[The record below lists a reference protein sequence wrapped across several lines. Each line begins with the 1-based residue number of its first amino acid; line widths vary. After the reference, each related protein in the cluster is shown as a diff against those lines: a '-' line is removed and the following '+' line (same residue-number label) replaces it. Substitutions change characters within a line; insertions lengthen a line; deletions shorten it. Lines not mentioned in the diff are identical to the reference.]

1 VTGAHETPVVF
12 GMAFESVRAGLLRG
26 ADGRLVSLSCDV
38 NCDITAC
45 AVIVSSVT
53 STRVIRDSTLTA
65 VLMPCLDDCRCVCDD
80 EPTDLILLAWTEPMV
95 PCLVP
100 VSALTLGCRLAR
112 LANMIT
118 VNMHEAKTR
127 LSELVKAVEER
138 NETVVLCR
146 DGREVAE
153 IRRRVKRR
161 RARNLAPDPRFRV
174 EFAPGYRPTEPL
186 TEDEWPDLL
195 R

>member
-1 VTGAHETPVVF
+1 
-12 GMAFESVRAGLLRG
+12 
-26 ADGRLVSLSCDV
+26 
-38 NCDITAC
+38 
-45 AVIVSSVT
+45 
-53 STRVIRDSTLTA
+53 
-65 VLMPCLDDCRCVCDD
+65 
-80 EPTDLILLAWTEPMV
+80 
-95 PCLVP
+95 
-100 VSALTLGCRLAR
+100 
-112 LANMIT
+112 MIT

-161 RARNLAPDPRFRV
+161 LARTLTPDPRFRV
-174 EFAPGYRPTEPL
+174 AFTPGYRPTEPL
-186 TEDEWPDLL
+186 SEDEWPETL

>member
-1 VTGAHETPVVF
+1 MAEERVAAHLAVGDDVESRVLLQRDDLVDGPVLD
-12 GMAFESVRAGLLRG
+12 ALESGRRQRAALDLVARLEKKRQAQKAADDVAAIGGHRGLRNQNCAPSPGDQAGAGL
-26 ADGRLVSLSCDV
+26 AH
-38 NCDITAC
+38 
-45 AVIVSSVT
+45 
-53 STRVIRDSTLTA
+53 
-65 VLMPCLDDCRCVCDD
+65 LDAG
-80 EPTDLILLAWTEPMV
+80 LK
-95 PCLVP
+95 
-100 VSALTLGCRLAR
+100 LAR

-161 RARNLAPDPRFRV
+161 AARNLTPDPRFRV
-174 EFAPGYRPTEPL
+174 ELAPGYRPAEPL
-186 TEDEWPDLL
+186 TDDEWPETV